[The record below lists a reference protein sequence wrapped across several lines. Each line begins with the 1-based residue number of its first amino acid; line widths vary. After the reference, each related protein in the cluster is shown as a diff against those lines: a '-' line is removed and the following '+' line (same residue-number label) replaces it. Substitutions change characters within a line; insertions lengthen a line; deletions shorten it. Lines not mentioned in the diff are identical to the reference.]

1 VIKTLEKDIVE
12 LKKEIKGRD
21 TTVLNK
27 EKGKDGTVKKI
38 HYSTPSR
45 IVHLTYNICPI
56 LNFTVYIYVLANP
69 DNIKTIFFSDSFQ
82 LIIWFTKN
90 FDFINS
96 KIQTFFK

>member
-38 HYSTPSR
+38 HFTLQDG
-45 IVHLTYNICPI
+45 IFDI
-56 LNFTVYIYVLANP
+56 LCSLL
-69 DNIKTIFFSDSFQ
+69 FS
-82 LIIWFTKN
+82 I
-90 FDFINS
+90 
-96 KIQTFFK
+96 